1 MFLVALAIAPVAFW
15 LWYFQMRD
23 RLRPEPRALV
33 IRVFVLGGIAAIPA
47 AYIELIAL
55 AAAGLT
61 IGRQTA
67 SDAFAAAFIVG
78 LVEESL
84 KFIAVL
90 VGIYRYLE
98 FDEVMDGIIYAV
110 AASLGFAAVENLFY
124 VLQGGV
130 SVGLIRA
137 FPSIPGH
144 AFFGAV
150 MGYYIGLSK
159 FAGPRRQLLLAAALA
174 LATLAHTAYDAVLFL
189 GDWIGFLVVP
199 VVLVLWRRAVVGA
212 RRAAVIDDARASN
225 NKIGVRD
232 RGSAV
237 SQYKKT

>member
-1 MFLVALAIAPVAFW
+1 MFLVALALAPVAVW

-23 RLRPEPRALV
+23 RLRPEPRGLI

-47 AYIELIAL
+47 AYGELIML

-61 IGRQTA
+61 VGRQTA
-67 SDAFAAAFIVG
+67 SDALAAAFIVG
-78 LVEESL
+78 VIEESL

-90 VGIYRYLE
+90 VGVYRHLA

-130 SVGLIRA
+130 SVGLLRA
-137 FPSIPGH
+137 FLSIPGH

-150 MGYYIGLSK
+150 MGYYIGLAK
-159 FAGPRRQLLLAAALA
+159 FAGSRQRLLLAAGLA
-174 LATLAHTAYDAVLFL
+174 LAMLAHTAYDAVIFL
-189 GDWIGFLVVP
+189 GSAFGFLAVP
-199 VVLVLWRRAVVGA
+199 VVLVLWRRAIVGA
-212 RRAAVIDDARASN
+212 RRAAVMDDVRARSR
-225 NKIGVRD
+225 GVVTGD
-232 RGSAV
+232 GTP
-237 SQYKKT
+237 KT

>member
-1 MFLVALAIAPVAFW
+1 MFLVALAVAPVAFW

-23 RLRPEPRALV
+23 RLRPEPRGLV

-47 AYIELIAL
+47 AFLELFTL

-61 IGRQTA
+61 IGRQNA
-67 SDAFAAAFIVG
+67 SDAVAAAFIIG
-78 LVEESL
+78 LIEESL

-90 VGIYRYLE
+90 IGVYRHLE

-130 SVGLIRA
+130 GVGLIRA
-137 FPSIPGH
+137 FLSIPGH
-144 AFFGAV
+144 AFFGAI
-150 MGYYIGLSK
+150 MGYYIGTSK
-159 FAGPRRQLLLAAALA
+159 FAGPRRPILLAAGLT

-212 RRAAVIDDARASN
+212 RHAASVDDARTRERD
-225 NKIGVRD
+225 VR
-232 RGSAV
+232 
-237 SQYKKT
+237 